1 MEQLKA
7 QKKEIG
13 KFESQKADLQNQ
25 NQKLT
30 EKIKDKQTDYELAEL
45 VHKNLKSENENLKN
59 ENDDLKKQKQEQKKR
74 IEEMQKQFNEAKSQ
88 LAIVQKNKK
97 EEEEKLNKLRQN
109 KRRQAD
115 LEAKAS
121 EYDRLNSEF
130 GNDKK
135 QGQTLSSAIKEKV
148 NFLKEQ
154 NNYLYNAYRDFQK
167 LKKNVIKVMH
177 LEGWLNKKDS
187 DRFVKNPDFADSK
200 IQEFTNA
207 VDSQFEAESRKP
219 KKQSQQS
226 NGRELGD

>member
-1 MEQLKA
+1 
-7 QKKEIG
+7 
-13 KFESQKADLQNQ
+13 
-25 NQKLT
+25 
-30 EKIKDKQTDYELAEL
+30 
-45 VHKNLKSENENLKN
+45 
-59 ENDDLKKQKQEQKKR
+59 
-74 IEEMQKQFNEAKSQ
+74 MQKQFNEAKSQ

>member
-1 MEQLKA
+1 
-7 QKKEIG
+7 
-13 KFESQKADLQNQ
+13 
-25 NQKLT
+25 
-30 EKIKDKQTDYELAEL
+30 
-45 VHKNLKSENENLKN
+45 
-59 ENDDLKKQKQEQKKR
+59 
-74 IEEMQKQFNEAKSQ
+74 MQKQFNEAKSQ

-187 DRFVKNPDFADSK
+187 DRFVKKPDFADSK